1 MYVQLCRSKVKDKNL
16 GFSIEPHV
24 LWERS
29 CPLHISRTVM
39 ISKLYFT
46 CILTNTR
53 ECVIMYVQL
62 CRSKVKV
69 KYLGF
74 GIEPHVLWERSCPLH
89 ILRTI
94 MISKFILNMYINQH
108 KSCVIMFV
116 QICRSTVKVKNLDF
130 IMEPH
135 DLWERSC
142 PLHTLR
148 TIRISLYLTCLLSNN
163 FVGQRSR

>member
-94 MISKFILNMYINQH
+94 MISKFILDMYINQH
-108 KSCVIMFV
+108 QRVFHNVCTTS
-116 QICRSTVKVKNLDF
+116 QVKGQK
-130 IMEPH
+130 
-135 DLWERSC
+135 LWFHLTTACPSVRKKLC
-142 PLHTLR
+142 PLYQENRL
-148 TIRISLYLTCLLSNN
+148 
-163 FVGQRSR
+163 

>member
-1 MYVQLCRSKVKDKNL
+1 MSFL
-16 GFSIEPHV
+16 FSLFAWWFIFCAHDH
-24 LWERS
+24 LFS
-29 CPLHISRTVM
+29 TSFKTNSPLVMPDYFFPDNWAQVIRAPPKAGRPIVISPSVRRTVRPSVRPS
-39 ISKLYFT
+39 ITK
-46 CILTNTR
+46 
-53 ECVIMYVQL
+53 
-62 CRSKVKV
+62 
-69 KYLGF
+69 
-74 GIEPHVLWERSCPLH
+74 SCPLH
-89 ILRTI
+89 ILKTVI
-94 MISKFILNMYINQH
+94 FSKFILHMYINQH